1 MANRIWRGDAVPIA
15 QVIKATPADVEI
27 GDEFILTI
35 NGKSVVYIAQ
45 AQSVIDVTSGLTA
58 AVNGSDIPEFRE
70 ILAEDFGDYLTLTA
84 RDPGVP
90 FEVTASTKNTL
101 GGNVIVE
108 QTTPGFAGRNE
119 VQKLELIGSYTDGT
133 FTISWDPGG
142 GTETTAG
149 IAYDATAFDV
159 QTALENLTTPTVGD
173 FFVTGQVGGP
183 WYVTFKGT
191 YAESDVN
198 LMVID
203 GTNLVGNG
211 DVVIKTITQGSQFSN
226 TIQYYVINASGGNYT
241 LSLYGEATQPIA
253 FSASAEDVQSALEG
267 ISSIGEGNVIVY
279 GAYLQT
285 LGGRRVYFVEFVGE
299 LAGQSVDLL
308 GYDPGTLGGAGGN
321 EEFEQPPQSVTVG
334 GVSNQRVVLVDY
346 HEASGGDIRFHYN
359 GNSYATNYSYGISD
373 LEQLKFA
380 LANVLGLWGSYYGRA
395 GLFAIKLSST
405 DPMLLDTFSVDGSE
419 LSGGSA
425 SSTIIQYEGLSG
437 GANEVQQVWISATG
451 GTFDLTFDG
460 ETASGIAWDASAA
473 TIESNLEALSNI
485 TGVAVTGSGTN
496 IDPWVITFDDPGAED
511 VPELTGDPANL
522 TGGGGTVITV
532 TTAAPHVDEVQT
544 ITLGVGVTGGSF
556 TLAFD
561 GEPTTG
567 IAFNA
572 NAAAVESAL
581 EALIGID
588 DVTVTGSGPLV
599 VTFDGPLVSG
609 QNVALLVADGTDLI
623 GGAGTE
629 TLVLETTTFSAGP
642 NHFNDSL
649 NFTGGRVPD
658 TGDVL
663 YVDDGT
669 VSILFGL
676 RMRSTFTV
684 DPVTDEL
691 TLSGGDFVE
700 DQIVRVRSTDTL
712 PAGLAADTD
721 YYIVNRNRDA
731 DTLQL
736 ATTSGGAPIDLTDAG
751 TGQHTIEVQLSAI
764 RVLSRYA
771 GHIGLPR
778 WNAADYWEY
787 RPTYLAIGLL
797 NPTEEN
803 VTIGAGDGSGSNRLR
818 FDFGDSQFLLT
829 LLETGGSLEPGVP
842 PCLILGSHA
851 DNELQVLEGDI
862 GVAFFSTESSVLSRL
877 VIRGGRVTLGNVSL
891 GELDKTAGE
900 LIADEATLT
909 GALTIRG

>member
-1 MANRIWRGDAVPIA
+1 MADRIWRGDAIPIA
-15 QVIKATPADVEI
+15 QVMKATPADVEA
-27 GDEFILTI
+27 GDEFGLTI
-35 NGKSVVYIAQ
+35 NGKMVTYIAQ
-45 AQSVIDVTSGLTA
+45 VESILDVTAGLTA
-58 AVNGSDIPEFRE
+58 AINGSDIPEFRK

-84 RDPGVP
+84 RDPGQP
-90 FEVTASTKNTL
+90 FEINASTKNTL
-101 GGNVIVE
+101 GGNVTVE
-108 QTTPGFAGRNE
+108 ETTAGFASRNE
-119 VQKLELIGSYTDGT
+119 VQKLELIGTYTDGT

-149 IAYDATAFDV
+149 IAYDATGGDV
-159 QTALENLTTPTVGD
+159 QTALENLTTPDPGD

-191 YAESDVN
+191 YAETDVN
-198 LMVID
+198 LMAID

-211 DVVIKTITQGSQFSN
+211 DVVIETMTQGSEFSN

-279 GAYLQT
+279 GANLQS
-285 LGGRRVYFVEFVGE
+285 LGDRRVYFVEFVGE

-308 GYDPGTLGGAGGN
+308 GHDPGTLGGAGGN

-346 HEASGGDIRFHYN
+346 HDASGGDIRFHYN
-359 GNSYATNYSYGISD
+359 GNSYATIYNYGISD

-380 LANVLGLWGSYYGRA
+380 LASVLGLWGSYYGRA

-405 DPMLLDTFSVDGSE
+405 DPVLLDTFSVDGSE
-419 LSGGSA
+419 LLGGSA

-451 GTFDLTFDG
+451 GTFDLTYDG

-473 TIESNLEALSNI
+473 TIESALEALSNI

-588 DVTVTGSGPLV
+588 DVTVTGSGPWV
-599 VTFDGPLVSG
+599 VTFDGPFVSG
-609 QNVALLVADGTDLI
+609 QNVALLVADGADLI

-629 TLVLETTTFSAGP
+629 TLVLETVTFSAGP
-642 NHFNDSL
+642 NHFDDSL
-649 NFTGGRVPD
+649 NFTGGRMPD
-658 TGDVL
+658 SGDVL
-663 YVDDGT
+663 YVDDGS

-676 RMRSTFTV
+676 RMRSMFTAN
-684 DPVTDEL
+684 DD
-691 TLSGGDFVE
+691 TLILAGGDFVE
-700 DQIVRVRSTDTL
+700 DQIVRVRSSDTL
-712 PAGLAADTD
+712 PAGLTVDTN
-721 YYIVNRNRDA
+721 YYIVGRNRDA

-736 ATTSGGAPIDLTDAG
+736 ATTSGGSAIDITDAG
-751 TGQHTIEVQLSAI
+751 TGVHTIEVQLSAL

-771 GHIGLPR
+771 GHVGLPR

-818 FDFGDSQFLLT
+818 FDFGESQFLLT

-862 GVAFFSTESSVLSRL
+862 GVAFFSTQTSVLSRL
-877 VIRGGRVTLGNVSL
+877 VVRGGRVTLGNVAL

-909 GALTIRG
+909 GTLTIRG